1 MKDAL
6 PQFAAHQTALRAGA
20 GAVVGHAVQHFFLL
34 AVRRNGC
41 DHIPATRI
49 FLSQVIEAE
58 IGHNAI
64 DPGVKRTLEAKA
76 RQVYVCPEKR
86 LLINVLT
93 ILLRAGEMNGQA
105 QNGAIVLPHQFFEG
119 GGIALLGLAD
129 EQGVIHASRAAFA
142 SPWPRSGKSSSVD
155 IGWSDASF
163 ACVRHDYHS
172 VQTNLR
178 SLGIVDHPESWITH
192 VRGALRSKPCRP
204 HAVGCRRNP
213 RLRPARKTARRLR

>member
-93 ILLRAGEMNGQA
+93 ILLRAGEMDGEA
-105 QNGAIVLPHQFFEG
+105 QHGAVVLPDQFFEG
-119 GGIALLGLAD
+119 GGIALLGFAD
-129 EQGVIHASRAAFA
+129 KQGVVHADWA
-142 SPWPRSGKSSSVD
+142 SLASLRPGGAKSSSMR
-155 IGWSDASF
+155 ITWSDASF
-163 ACVRHDYHS
+163 ACITH
-172 VQTNLR
+172 
-178 SLGIVDHPESWITH
+178 DHPSICTNIR
-192 VRGALRSKPCRP
+192 V
-204 HAVGCRRNP
+204 
-213 RLRPARKTARRLR
+213 